1 MTFANCSIKVDLR
14 NISQALNDIVDGHL
28 TYCGRILLY
37 EGLQETGL
45 GFRIFLFNEEIR
57 TSP

>member
-1 MTFANCSIKVDLR
+1 MMFPNCSIKVDLR

-28 TYCGRILLY
+28 TYCVIILLH

-45 GFRIFLFNEEIR
+45 GFRIF
-57 TSP
+57 SV